1 MAISQSRDKRNQKFL
16 QELLVLFSQDD
27 GCVTQSLA
35 KLTVN
40 FQSSL
45 SICDSASEA
54 ANNTGNAGDSC
65 NLQQYCDTGCQT
77 DIMGEVGG
85 SAAED
90 VSMCRPQ
97 QTSSNHCR
105 IQMLHYALAAEMT
118 SLCSPHIAGIFCDII
133 PASHASH
140 YPLFVS
146 RVFQY
151 GPQDSSHLLDKVKVN
166 WQYEEAKKK

>member
-1 MAISQSRDKRNQKFL
+1 MPSCNFRGICFFFFGNVTVERQKNSAVSSSVVGF
-16 QELLVLFSQDD
+16 F
-27 GCVTQSLA
+27 CVTQSLA

-85 SAAED
+85 GAA
-90 VSMCRPQ
+90 
-97 QTSSNHCR
+97 
-105 IQMLHYALAAEMT
+105 A
-118 SLCSPHIAGIFCDII
+118 
-133 PASHASH
+133 
-140 YPLFVS
+140 
-146 RVFQY
+146 
-151 GPQDSSHLLDKVKVN
+151 
-166 WQYEEAKKK
+166 

>member
-1 MAISQSRDKRNQKFL
+1 MRRKRCDQCQSALLEAFVKRQKQSGHYFI
-16 QELLVLFSQDD
+16 VGLFYR
-27 GCVTQSLA
+27 VPQSLA

-45 SICDSASEA
+45 SICDSASEV
-54 ANNTGNAGDSC
+54 ANSTGSAGDSC

-85 SAAED
+85 AAAAPIPLED
-90 VSMCRPQ
+90 RGPPLSHVSLQC
-97 QTSSNHCR
+97 
-105 IQMLHYALAAEMT
+105 
-118 SLCSPHIAGIFCDII
+118 
-133 PASHASH
+133 
-140 YPLFVS
+140 LFVS
-146 RVFQY
+146 PVFQY